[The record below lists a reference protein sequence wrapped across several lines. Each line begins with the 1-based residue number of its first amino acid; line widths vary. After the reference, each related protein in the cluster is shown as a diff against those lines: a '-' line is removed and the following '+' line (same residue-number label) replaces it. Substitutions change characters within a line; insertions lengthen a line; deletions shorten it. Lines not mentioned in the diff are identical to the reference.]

1 VQAQIDTASRQLSS
15 GLKISQ
21 PSDAPDELSN
31 LLRIRADLAKST
43 EIGKNLAQVKT
54 QTDTAE
60 SSLETATQLLDRA
73 AVLAT
78 QGSNTSQTAADRADS
93 AQEVQGIL
101 AQLVGLSQTTVQGQ
115 FVFSGDQDQT
125 PSYSL
130 NLANANGVD
139 RLTTPTSTRLAED
152 ASGVT
157 FPVAHTAQDI
167 FDHRNPDDSL
177 ASDNVFAAVNSLRV
191 SLLANDQPGIAAALS
206 SLHQAGDYLS
216 TQLSFY
222 GSVQSRVQTATDF
235 ASKQQTQLQTNLS
248 QVQDAD
254 AAQAALQLTQSSTQL
269 NAALS
274 AEAKLPRTSLFD
286 YLA

>member
-1 VQAQIDTASRQLSS
+1 MINSIDAAAQIFLTNVSRVQAQIDTASRQLSS

-31 LLRIRADLAKST
+31 LLRIRADLARST

-101 AQLVGLSQTTVQGQ
+101 QQLVGLSQTTVQGQ

-125 PSYSL
+125 PSYDL

-139 RLTTPTSTRLAED
+139 RLTTPTASRQVEY

-157 FPVAHTAQDI
+157 FPAAHTAQDI

-177 ASDNVFAAVNSLRV
+177 AQPPPMPADVRFFTTDTNPPGSSASRTGPCPYVCSPPLGTAATRR
-191 SLLANDQPGIAAALS
+191 P
-206 SLHQAGDYLS
+206 
-216 TQLSFY
+216 
-222 GSVQSRVQTATDF
+222 
-235 ASKQQTQLQTNLS
+235 
-248 QVQDAD
+248 
-254 AAQAALQLTQSSTQL
+254 
-269 NAALS
+269 
-274 AEAKLPRTSLFD
+274 
-286 YLA
+286 